1 MSNEQ
6 KYSDKTPDTSANS
19 EATPRDSA
27 NSEATSSAPVSDA
40 DKALAMEHYNRGKE
54 YWRQGR
60 RGDAM
65 SEYNKAVLLDPH
77 SPAATA
83 LEMANTIMDFYDHD
97 RYNP

>member
-6 KYSDKTPDTSANS
+6 KYSDKTPGVPSNPDAMPA
-19 EATPRDSA
+19 AT
-27 NSEATSSAPVSDA
+27 VSDA
-40 DKALAMEHYNRGKE
+40 DRALAMEHYNRGKE

-65 SEYNKAVLLDPH
+65 SEYNKAILLDPH
-77 SPAATA
+77 NPAATA
-83 LEMANTIMDFYDHD
+83 LEMANTIMDFYDRD